1 MGRYFDDKISLVD
14 LDDANPSFLSLQAAA
29 AAVEQAEIDWY
40 KRRKD
45 VFNEL
50 DFGDF
55 NKTEEQIE
63 DDYATLVSGL
73 SVYEFKDK
81 FDDLE
86 VDRKTDTQEFRL
98 VHNTFPT
105 SNITDGYSTE
115 IFVEEEDEDG
125 DTGFVVADNVLSYH
139 IGRGKG
145 AVDTLYD
152 DLAAFSTSSR
162 SDAEFYEFIDGDD
175 PGYFVVDNVFKGFG
189 EVPLAWE
196 AVPGYTDQQLQVMN
210 AAGNDYDSEVGP
222 AIAEYEAAL
231 ASYIDGGGGNLEDS
245 SVVYKG
251 VAAGEFVIGV
261 AYQIKEPGTTVFTD
275 IGAANNLAGTRFIAT
290 GVGSGDG
297 TATADMF
304 PYENYVGVTRSY
316 NRPQTLP
323 LELIKETRGLG
334 S

>member
-86 VDRKTDTQEFRL
+86 ADRKTASDEFRL

-175 PGYFVVDNVFKGFG
+175 PGYFVADNVFK
-189 EVPLAWE
+189 
-196 AVPGYTDQQLQVMN
+196 
-210 AAGNDYDSEVGP
+210 
-222 AIAEYEAAL
+222 
-231 ASYIDGGGGNLEDS
+231 
-245 SVVYKG
+245 
-251 VAAGEFVIGV
+251 IGRAHV
-261 AYQIKEPGTTVFTD
+261 
-275 IGAANNLAGTRFIAT
+275 
-290 GVGSGDG
+290 
-297 TATADMF
+297 
-304 PYENYVGVTRSY
+304 
-316 NRPQTLP
+316 
-323 LELIKETRGLG
+323 
-334 S
+334 